1 MVFLMIP
8 TFFIL
13 NSFESQINISN
24 CQINISAAPIK
35 YTITE
40 GYPYAWINASS
51 GIELIL
57 GDDDSTPSVL
67 PFNFSFYDGV
77 YNELYI
83 TTEGYLTFTFKSVQT
98 IGTIP
103 SSHPHRQ
110 NIIAPYWTNLDGTSG
125 RMFVKNFS
133 TYWVVTW
140 ENFNLDNGSYLGT
153 FESVLHENG
162 NIVFNYKVLR
172 NVSIHACGLN
182 YGDGNNYSSYNQ
194 LNSDINDFSIKF
206 TRKTASEYNGGNGGL
221 DQNTINTIVGVVVPL
236 GILIIIGG
244 IILFLYRKNPEQFRT
259 KLKSAK
265 ARFKKKAA
273 KITTKL
279 KNGTVTLKEKV
290 DKSGKKIKEKK
301 PKKENK

>member
-1 MVFLMIP
+1 MVFLIIP

-13 NSFESQINISN
+13 NLFEPQIKISN

-40 GYPYAWINASS
+40 GYTYAWINASS

-57 GDDDSTPSVL
+57 GDDDSATTIL
-67 PFNFSFYDGV
+67 PFNFSFYDGI
-77 YNELYI
+77 YNEIYI
-83 TTEGYLTFTFKSVQT
+83 KTEGYLSFTSKSVQT

-125 RMFVKNFS
+125 RMYVKNFS

-153 FESVLHENG
+153 FESVLHKNG
-162 NIVFNYKVLR
+162 NIVFNYKVLK
-172 NVSIHACGLN
+172 NVSVYACGLN

-194 LNSDINDFSIKF
+194 LSSDINDFSIKF
-206 TRKTASEYNGGNGGL
+206 TRITASEYHGGNGGL

-236 GILIIIGG
+236 GISIIIGG

-259 KLKSAK
+259 KLNSAK
-265 ARFKKKAA
+265 ARFKKNTA
-273 KITTKL
+273 KVTTKL

-290 DKSGKKIKEKK
+290 DKSVKKIKEKK